1 MRARNMKT
9 SSGQLLGARIVLAV
23 ALAMPAGLAGLPA
36 RGTFELS
43 PAQVQGKSAVSKEQL
58 AAVLDPLIRRLMK
71 DGDVPGLSLA
81 VVKDGRV
88 LYHGAFGVKDS
99 GTGAPVGNDTMF
111 EAASLSKP
119 VFAYAVAKLVDAGK
133 LDLDTSVSKYLPGD
147 YVDDPRLRLITV
159 RHVLSHTTGFPNWRP
174 DGQRL
179 KIHFAPGERFSYS
192 GEGFVYLQ
200 KAVERSSGFT
210 LEALMKRV
218 VFEPLRMTSS
228 SYVWEERFEGR
239 KATGHDATGNPR
251 RLQRPALASSAASLQ
266 TTAPDY
272 ARFLI
277 AVLEGTGLQK
287 KTAAEI
293 LRPQVH
299 VDEGCQNC
307 ITKKPTG
314 RISREIGWGLGWGL
328 EETDGAVSLWHWGDN
343 SSGFHCYVVGYP
355 RQKLGVVVFTN
366 GLGGHGII
374 PEIVEAA
381 VGGRH
386 PSFAWLDYERY
397 DSPVR
402 TWFKDILAR
411 GNGAIVSYRDR
422 KRGPGAAFTEEQ
434 VNGVGYWLLG
444 KKRLPE
450 AIAVFEMNAED
461 FPASWNAHDSLAEA
475 YAGDGQKQ
483 RAVAAYEKSLALN
496 PGNSNG
502 AEQLRKLRGEPVP

>member
-1 MRARNMKT
+1 MKT
-9 SSGQLLGARIVLAV
+9 SFHSGLRAGIVLAA
-23 ALAMPAGLAGLPA
+23 ALATPAGLGGISPQGASDLRPA
-36 RGTFELS
+36 KDQVMPGISNEELT
-43 PAQVQGKSAVSKEQL
+43 
-58 AAVLDPLIRRLMK
+58 AALERLVPRLMK

-88 LYHGAFGVKDS
+88 LSHGAFGAKDVS
-99 GTGAPVGNDTMF
+99 TGARVGDDTIF

-119 VFAYAVAKLVDAGK
+119 VFAYAVAKLVDAGR

-200 KAVERSSGFT
+200 RAVERSTGET
-210 LEALMKRV
+210 LEALMKRL

-251 RLQRPALASSAASLQ
+251 RLQKPALASSAASLQ
-266 TTAPDY
+266 TTALDY

-277 AVLEGTGLQK
+277 AVLDGTGLQK
-287 KTAAEI
+287 RTAAEI
-293 LRPQVH
+293 LRSQIH

-307 ITKKPTG
+307 IAKKPTG

-328 EETDGAVSLWHWGDN
+328 EETEDGVSLWHWGDN

-374 PEIVEAA
+374 PEIVGAA

-422 KRGPGAAFTEEQ
+422 KHEGPGSVFTEEQ

-461 FPASWNAHDSLAEA
+461 FSASWNVHDSLAEA
-475 YAGDGQKQ
+475 YAEDGQKQ
-483 RAVAAYEKSLALN
+483 RAIAAYEKSLALN
-496 PGNSNG
+496 PGNTNG
-502 AEQLRKLRGEPVP
+502 VEQLRKLKGEPVQK